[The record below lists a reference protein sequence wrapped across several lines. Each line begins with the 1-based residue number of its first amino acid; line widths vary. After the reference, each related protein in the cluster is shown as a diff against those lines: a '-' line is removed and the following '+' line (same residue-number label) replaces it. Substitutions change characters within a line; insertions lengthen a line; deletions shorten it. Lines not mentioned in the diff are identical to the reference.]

1 MQPVFRFAPSP
12 NGYLHLGHAYSAL
25 LNERR
30 ARESGGRFLL
40 RIEDI
45 DTIRCKPELVEA
57 CFEDLR
63 WLGLTWEEPVLR
75 QSSQFGRYC
84 ATVEGLR
91 SRALVYPC
99 FCSRRD
105 ILKAIEGLAGAGG
118 DDWPRDPDG
127 SPLYPGTCR
136 ALDPGRARA
145 RIDGGSPFAFRL
157 DMRAASREA
166 GRMDWEERDRGRVAA
181 LPEKWGD
188 FVISRKETPT
198 SYHLAVVL
206 DDALQG
212 ITHVV
217 RGMDLFHATAIHRLL
232 QTILGLP
239 EPAYEHHRLI
249 EDAGGLKLSKS
260 RGSPSLRE
268 LRAGGAAPGEIHK
281 RLGFSN
287 N

>member
-1 MQPVFRFAPSP
+1 MQPAFRFAPSP

-45 DTIRCKPELVEA
+45 DTVRCKPELVEA

-63 WLGLTWEEPVLR
+63 WLGLSWEEPVLR
-75 QSSQFGRYC
+75 QSSQFGRYS

-91 SRALVYPC
+91 SRGLAYPC
-99 FCSRRD
+99 FCSRRE
-105 ILKAIEGLAGAGG
+105 ILKASEELTGAGG
-118 DDWPRDPDG
+118 GDWPLDPDG

-136 ALDPGRARA
+136 ALDPDRARA
-145 RIDGGSPFAFRL
+145 QIDGGSPFAFRL
-157 DMRAASREA
+157 DMRATSRE
-166 GRMDWEERDRGRVAA
+166 GGHLDWREKDKGRVEAF
-181 LPEKWGD
+181 PEKWGD

-198 SYHLAVVL
+198 SYHLSVVM

-212 ITHVV
+212 VTHVV
-217 RGMDLFHATAIHRLL
+217 RGMDLFQATAIHRLL

-239 EPAYEHHRLI
+239 EPAYEHHKLI
-249 EDAGGLKLSKS
+249 QDGGGLKLSKS

-268 LRAGGAAPGEIHK
+268 LRAGGVTPGEIRK
-281 RLGFSN
+281 SLGFSTD
-287 N
+287 